1 VTVIEENSSKVEELN
16 SSLDALV
23 VTGNGGSPT
32 SLNEAGAET
41 ADLIIAV
48 TDDENVN
55 MLSCYLAK
63 NMGTKKSFARVQDT
77 SLKNELS
84 DLNIDKIIDPS
95 QSACDEIEKLL
106 SRVGVYDIHEF
117 SNGKILSVGGV
128 ITKESPLIDKK
139 LLDIHEFGGRENWL
153 VTAFVRNGDS
163 FIASGDT
170 VLKEEDHVKIVVK
183 AENIQTATALMG
195 IKTTDEINKVV
206 IIGASRSSEL
216 LAQRLYKNYE
226 VVVIDDNEKDCNR
239 IAENNSNVIVVHND
253 PRDPQNLIDIGVNIN
268 TAIVALSK
276 SDSKNIVCSL
286 VGNALGVPEII
297 TRVNRI
303 DYMELLKDSSIQ
315 ATISTRITAA
325 NSILQ
330 DVRSDQVKSALT
342 FEDTEV
348 EALEILLSDGCH
360 VLNQAISELELPE
373 NCLVAGVTRRQKTY
387 IPSGNWK
394 FANGDRLIVFTL
406 PESIEEIEKT
416 FC

>member
-1 VTVIEENSSKVEELN
+1 
-16 SSLDALV
+16 
-23 VTGNGGSPT
+23 
-32 SLNEAGAET
+32 
-41 ADLIIAV
+41 
-48 TDDENVN
+48 
-55 MLSCYLAK
+55 
-63 NMGTKKSFARVQDT
+63 MGTKKSFARVQDT
-77 SLKNELS
+77 SLKNELA

-117 SNGKILSVGGV
+117 SNGKILSIGGV
-128 ITKESPLIDKK
+128 ITKESPLIGKK
-139 LLDIHEFGGRENWL
+139 LLDNHEFGGRENWL
-153 VTAFVRNGDS
+153 VAAFVRNGES
-163 FIASGDT
+163 FIANGDT

-183 AENIQTATALMG
+183 AENIQTATSLMG
-195 IKTTDEINKVV
+195 IVATDEISKV
-206 IIGASRSSEL
+206 IIVGASRSSEL

-239 IAENNSNVIVVHND
+239 IAENNSHVIVVHND
-253 PRDPQNLIDIGVNIN
+253 PRDPQNLIDIGVDSN

-348 EALEILLSDGCH
+348 EALEILISDGCH

-373 NCLVAGVTRRQKTY
+373 NCLVAGVTRRQKTF

-406 PESIEEIEKT
+406 PESIEDIEKT

>member
-1 VTVIEENSSKVEELN
+1 MI
-16 SSLDALV
+16 
-23 VTGNGGSPT
+23 G
-32 SLNEAGAET
+32 
-41 ADLIIAV
+41 
-48 TDDENVN
+48 
-55 MLSCYLAK
+55 
-63 NMGTKKSFARVQDT
+63 
-77 SLKNELS
+77 
-84 DLNIDKIIDPS
+84 
-95 QSACDEIEKLL
+95 
-106 SRVGVYDIHEF
+106 
-117 SNGKILSVGGV
+117 
-128 ITKESPLIDKK
+128 KK
-139 LLDIHEFGGRENWL
+139 LLDNHEFGGRENWL
-153 VTAFVRNGDS
+153 VAAFVRNGES
-163 FIASGDT
+163 FIANGDT

-183 AENIQTATALMG
+183 AENIQTATSLMG
-195 IKTTDEINKVV
+195 IVATDEISKVV
-206 IIGASRSSEL
+206 IVGASRSSEL

-239 IAENNSNVIVVHND
+239 IAENNSHVIVVHND
-253 PRDPQNLIDIGVNIN
+253 PRDPQNLIDIGVDSN

-348 EALEILLSDGCH
+348 EALEILISDGCH

-373 NCLVAGVTRRQKTY
+373 NCLVAGVTRRQKTF

-406 PESIEEIEKT
+406 PESIEDIEKT

>member
-1 VTVIEENSSKVEELN
+1 
-16 SSLDALV
+16 
-23 VTGNGGSPT
+23 
-32 SLNEAGAET
+32 
-41 ADLIIAV
+41 
-48 TDDENVN
+48 
-55 MLSCYLAK
+55 
-63 NMGTKKSFARVQDT
+63 
-77 SLKNELS
+77 
-84 DLNIDKIIDPS
+84 
-95 QSACDEIEKLL
+95 
-106 SRVGVYDIHEF
+106 
-117 SNGKILSVGGV
+117 
-128 ITKESPLIDKK
+128 
-139 LLDIHEFGGRENWL
+139 
-153 VTAFVRNGDS
+153 
-163 FIASGDT
+163 
-170 VLKEEDHVKIVVK
+170 
-183 AENIQTATALMG
+183 MG
-195 IKTTDEINKVV
+195 IKTTDEIKKVV

-216 LAQRLYKNYE
+216 LAQSLYKNYE

-253 PRDPQNLIDIGVNIN
+253 PRDPQNLIDIGVNSN